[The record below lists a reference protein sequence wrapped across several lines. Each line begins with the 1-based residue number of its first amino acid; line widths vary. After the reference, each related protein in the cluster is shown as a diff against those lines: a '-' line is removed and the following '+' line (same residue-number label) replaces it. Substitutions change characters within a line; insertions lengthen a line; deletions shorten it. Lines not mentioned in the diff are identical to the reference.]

1 MELTQT
7 KLNGVSDDLVNTGK
21 NSIDPTKIS
30 IDEAWSTNVCRKY
43 ERQRREGDGTVTEV
57 WVIADLICDC
67 VFGTGQMPISV
78 PNEDYM
84 SRYESGPEWFD
95 HHFLISHCQLLFH
108 RYHRK
113 DLQLVNIMYGG
124 QPVQASEV
132 FMMDSQVQCIYSI
145 FHGNGHYVL
154 MEMDLQQ
161 KVVRIIDG
169 LGTSLNQWGG
179 YVKKVLQRIGKISL
193 ASLARF
199 EGENGSDNSRM
210 ILNEESNGGWSLVG
224 PETYIKQ
231 KDGHSC
237 GPIAMMKLLSVFNR
251 LPEGTLVEQLTSNE
265 IRKITMGDFRS
276 LLNEFRENEDKR
288 ISVTV
293 PKRRQSNVARSTEAM
308 SPGQT
313 ESNSCVETIDE
324 PENVDVDIIDQNR
337 KDALAKKSEF
347 RQLME
352 GKMISMRE
360 KSMREKELIQR
371 SAKVGDCV
379 KMKSP
384 GPTESNSCVESI
396 DEAENVDVDIIDQ
409 NRKDALAK
417 KTEFR
422 QLMEGK
428 MISMRDKDLIQRSA
442 KVGDCVKMKLDK
454 REVPHAKALLG
465 VAYNVGKGGGA
476 QVVTTDGIISSDGDA
491 YYVPVDRY
499 SVIPEDTVQSVVPE
513 SLQRLRASILSG
525 LFEAEVTKKS
535 SMVAAYM
542 AEYGWT
548 STATGG
554 CGCKKKCRGQCGCK
568 KKLMACGEGCR
579 CRGKCGNP
587 FNTN

>member
-1 MELTQT
+1 
-7 KLNGVSDDLVNTGK
+7 
-21 NSIDPTKIS
+21 
-30 IDEAWSTNVCRKY
+30 
-43 ERQRREGDGTVTEV
+43 
-57 WVIADLICDC
+57 
-67 VFGTGQMPISV
+67 
-78 PNEDYM
+78 
-84 SRYESGPEWFD
+84 
-95 HHFLISHCQLLFH
+95 
-108 RYHRK
+108 
-113 DLQLVNIMYGG
+113 
-124 QPVQASEV
+124 
-132 FMMDSQVQCIYSI
+132 
-145 FHGNGHYVL
+145 
-154 MEMDLQQ
+154 
-161 KVVRIIDG
+161 
-169 LGTSLNQWGG
+169 
-179 YVKKVLQRIGKISL
+179 
-193 ASLARF
+193 
-199 EGENGSDNSRM
+199 M

-231 KDGHSC
+231 KDGHNC
-237 GPIAMMKLLSVFNR
+237 GPIAMMKLLSIFNR
-251 LPEGTLVEQLTSNE
+251 LPEGTVVEQLTSND
-265 IRKITMGDFRS
+265 IRRITMGDFRS
-276 LLNEFRENEDKR
+276 LLKEFRDNEDKR

-293 PKRRQSNVARSTEAM
+293 PKRRQSNVARSTEGM

-313 ESNSCVETIDE
+313 ESNSWLEIIDE

-360 KSMREKELIQR
+360 
-371 SAKVGDCV
+371 
-379 KMKSP
+379 
-384 GPTESNSCVESI
+384 
-396 DEAENVDVDIIDQ
+396 
-409 NRKDALAK
+409 
-417 KTEFR
+417 
-422 QLMEGK
+422 
-428 MISMRDKDLIQRSA
+428 KDLIQRSA

-476 QVVTTDGIISSDGDA
+476 QVVTTDGIISTDGDA

-499 SVIPEDTVQSVVPE
+499 NVIPEDTVQSVVPE
-513 SLQRLRASILSG
+513 SLLRLRASILSG
-525 LFEAEVTKKS
+525 LFEAEVTKKT

-568 KKLMACGEGCR
+568 KKLMGCGEGCR